1 MGTTP
6 TARRI
11 TEQEIRVQVLG
22 LLRHFEDLGAT
33 IENVDAVTGLVSG
46 AAIRALVGG
55 MTEKKFKRLA
65 EYAYRSAQLAQQ
77 IADAQSKR
85 IVVVASSDR
94 PH

>member
-11 TEQEIRVQVLG
+11 TEQEVRVQVLG
-22 LLRHFEDLGAT
+22 LLRHFEDIGAT
-33 IENVDAVTGLVSG
+33 IENVDAVTGLASA

-65 EYAYRSAQLAQQ
+65 EYVYRSAQLAQQ
-77 IADAQSKR
+77 IAEAQSRK
-85 IVVVASSDR
+85 IVVASSER
-94 PH
+94 TH